1 MRKGRKSFEEVE
13 ALRVAQLEG
22 DFEFVDCNI
31 NTDYQL
37 RPEWPKG
44 QVRKEESE
52 YFVVREAD
60 RTDMWGGAGAEPVQL
75 GQFKVSFYNKNMW
88 RKMIEQEERVG
99 GSVFHGRS
107 HEVLHDPTRI
117 EKKKAGRPKK
127 TEE

>member
-1 MRKGRKSFEEVE
+1 MRKGKKSVEEVE
-13 ALRVAQLEG
+13 ALRVAQIEG

-52 YFVVREAD
+52 QFVVREAD
-60 RTDMWGGAGAEPVQL
+60 RTDMFDSSTGTVQ
-75 GQFKVSFYNKNMW
+75 GIYKVSFYNKNMW
-88 RKMIEQEERVG
+88 KKMIEQEDRVG